1 MLEIYKIET
10 LGALDGPGIRTVVFL
25 QGCPMRCGYCHNADS
40 WYSGDGTWMASD
52 DVFQSIIRHKPYY
65 KNTGGVTFSGGEP
78 LLQAEKLLPLIHR
91 LQGDGIHVALDTS
104 GCLVSEAGYQL
115 LKAVDLVILD
125 IKANG
130 DAGYRKLTRHGIE
143 NPLQTLAYLNH
154 IQKPYWIRQVIL
166 KGINDGVE
174 NLIQLEALTFGKT
187 REKLE
192 VLPYHEMGAHKW
204 KANQL
209 HYKGHFEVPD
219 ADSMR
224 SLYNWLD
231 INNHGSTRE

>member
-10 LGALDGPGIRTVVFL
+10 LGALDGPGLRTVVFL

-52 DVFQSIIRHKPYY
+52 DVFRNIIKYKPYY

-115 LKAVDLVILD
+115 LRAVDLVILD
-125 IKANG
+125 IKAND
-130 DAGYRKLTRHGIE
+130 DAGYRKLTRNIDF
-143 NPLQTLAYLNH
+143 Y
-154 IQKPYWIRQVIL
+154 
-166 KGINDGVE
+166 
-174 NLIQLEALTFGKT
+174 
-187 REKLE
+187 
-192 VLPYHEMGAHKW
+192 
-204 KANQL
+204 
-209 HYKGHFEVPD
+209 
-219 ADSMR
+219 
-224 SLYNWLD
+224 
-231 INNHGSTRE
+231 